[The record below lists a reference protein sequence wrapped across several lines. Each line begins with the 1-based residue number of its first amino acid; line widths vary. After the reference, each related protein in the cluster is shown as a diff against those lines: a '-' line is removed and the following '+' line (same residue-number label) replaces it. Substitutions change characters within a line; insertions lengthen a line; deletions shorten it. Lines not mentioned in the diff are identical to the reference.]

1 MDEIIIID
9 FLSKEWI
16 RNIIITF
23 LFVLF
28 YIILIYKIG
37 LKNLNQ
43 FLKISSI
50 LVLVMTITNHLILIF
65 TDSWEL
71 VNNLPFHLCSISAL
85 VCCFIGFVKQKQLL
99 FEFLFYA
106 GIIGGSLSLLTP
118 QITMYKEINFFYIMF
133 YFKHASIIVIP
144 FYMRYAMQMNLSK
157 RSWLKI
163 FGLIN
168 LILIFIIPL
177 NSFIGSNYFYVSTP
191 PSVNNPL
198 IINNLDKILG
208 IPTYVFYWEILMLI
222 LLIILYFLFK
232 KKQQLV

>member
-28 YIILIYKIG
+28 YIFLVRKIG
-37 LKNLNQ
+37 LRNKKK
-43 FLKISSI
+43 FLKISST
-50 LVLVMTITNHLILIF
+50 LVLLMTITNHLILIF

-85 VCCFIGFVKQKQLL
+85 ICCFIGFVKQKQLL

-118 QITMYKEINFFYIMF
+118 QITIYKEINFFYVMF

-144 FYMRYAMQMNLSK
+144 LYMKYTMQMNLSR

-168 LILIFIIPL
+168 LILIFIMPL
-177 NSFIGSNYFYVSTP
+177 NSLIHSNYFYVSTP

-198 IINNLDKILG
+198 IINNLDKIFG

-222 LLIILYFLFK
+222 LLIILYYLFK
-232 KKQQLV
+232 KKQQLI

>member
-23 LFVLF
+23 LFILF

-50 LVLVMTITNHLILIF
+50 LVLLMTITNHLILIF

-85 VCCFIGFVKQKQLL
+85 ICCFIGFVKQKQLL

-133 YFKHASIIVIP
+133 YFKHASIIAIP
-144 FYMRYAMQMNLSK
+144 LYMRYAMQMNLSR
-157 RSWLKI
+157 RSW
-163 FGLIN
+163 
-168 LILIFIIPL
+168 
-177 NSFIGSNYFYVSTP
+177 SVSYTH
-191 PSVNNPL
+191 L
-198 IINNLDKILG
+198 TL
-208 IPTYVFYWEILMLI
+208 PTNTTV
-222 LLIILYFLFK
+222 
-232 KKQQLV
+232 

>member
-1 MDEIIIID
+1 
-9 FLSKEWI
+9 
-16 RNIIITF
+16 
-23 LFVLF
+23 
-28 YIILIYKIG
+28 
-37 LKNLNQ
+37 
-43 FLKISSI
+43 
-50 LVLVMTITNHLILIF
+50 
-65 TDSWEL
+65 
-71 VNNLPFHLCSISAL
+71 
-85 VCCFIGFVKQKQLL
+85 VKQKQLL

-222 LLIILYFLFK
+222 LLIILYYVFK